1 MIHENV
7 IEEATGASWEW
18 QVHIVYK
25 GNAELRIC
33 VDIREANK
41 AVLQEKFPI
50 PQIDDPTIQ
59 KSTTSPKIISVLTE
73 VFAPFGNP
81 KVPLSANGPQFT
93 SEEFQGFLKLN
104 GIQHYR
110 TSPYFPNANG

>member
-1 MIHENV
+1 MCRYQRGEQGCNTRKV
-7 IEEATGASWEW
+7 SDS
-18 QVHIVYK
+18 
-25 GNAELRIC
+25 R
-33 VDIREANK
+33 
-41 AVLQEKFPI
+41 
-50 PQIDDPTIQ
+50 IDDPTIL

-81 KVPLSANGPQFT
+81 KVPLSDNGPHFT
-93 SEEFQGFLKLN
+93 SEEFEGFLKLN